1 VEFPFSIIVNS
12 ETETAEVAK
21 LFFNEVNRG
30 DVIALNGNLGSGKTF
45 FINKFC
51 KLLNIND
58 VDSPTFSIVNEYS
71 GDLPV
76 YHFDFYRINK
86 LEELYDLGI
95 DEYIGESDA
104 IKFIEW
110 AELMPQVLPS
120 KYFEIKLEFI
130 NNSSRKISIIKHD

>member
-1 VEFPFSIIVNS
+1 LEFPFLATVNS
-12 ETETAEVAK
+12 ETETAEIAK
-21 LFFNEVNRG
+21 LFFSEVNHG
-30 DVIALNGNLGSGKTF
+30 DVVALNGNLGSGKTF
-45 FINKFC
+45 FIKKFC
-51 KLLNIND
+51 ELLNIND
-58 VDSPTFSIVNEYS
+58 VDSPTFSIINEYT

-86 LEELYDLGI
+86 LEELYDIGI

-120 KYFEIKLEFI
+120 KYLK
-130 NNSSRKISIIKHD
+130 